1 VRIAVGSAA
10 PTPVRAVKAE
20 AVLRGKAFTPE
31 AIARAAET
39 AVTEIKPIDDV
50 HGTAWYRRQLTRVL
64 VGRVLRA
71 AGGLDEE
78 G

>member
-1 VRIAVGSAA
+1 VHIAVGSAA

-20 AVLRGKAFTPE
+20 AVLRGKKLSPE
-31 AIARAAET
+31 AIAQAAEM

-50 HGTAWYRRQLTRVL
+50 HGTAWYRRQLARVL
-64 VGRVLRA
+64 VGRVLRS
-71 AGGLDEE
+71 AGGLGEE